1 MRQFFL
7 TARSH
12 STSTISGSTGF
23 LIWKNVTFYDVICL
37 QPKLITIKVTKK
49 QKILKE
55 KLQNWQKTILK
66 ILYKNDIIL
75 IIYNNCFINMCL
87 FISQPTIMAKRDL
100 SFRKK
105 KINVDYRNENMT
117 KMVHSQFYANL
128 FWSIIFAGLIFL
140 FLIFLD
146 SYDLISIF

>member
-1 MRQFFL
+1 MLVYFSQL
-7 TARSH
+7 
-12 STSTISGSTGF
+12 
-23 LIWKNVTFYDVICL
+23 L
-37 QPKLITIKVTKK
+37 
-49 QKILKE
+49 
-55 KLQNWQKTILK
+55 WQKETYHLE
-66 ILYKNDIIL
+66 
-75 IIYNNCFINMCL
+75 
-87 FISQPTIMAKRDL
+87 
-100 SFRKK
+100 KK